1 MTQNATQARL
11 SVVWLLIRLYVGYQ
25 WLHAGWGKLTGGGFD
40 ASGFIQGAINKA
52 DPAVTANPTVQAW
65 WASFLKGVAMPNIE
79 LFNFLVPV
87 GEFLV
92 GLALIFGFAT
102 IFAAC
107 MGALMNFSFM
117 MSGSLSSNPVLFA
130 LEFILVAAGGAY
142 AGFLGVDYWFRPW
155 FRQQLAR
162 FTRNRR
168 RPVPNPAT

>member
-1 MTQNATQARL
+1 MTQSVVKSRL
-11 SVVWLLIRLYVGYQ
+11 SVVWLIIRLYVGYQ

-40 ASGFIQGAINKA
+40 AAGFIQGAIAKA
-52 DPAVTANPTVQAW
+52 DPAVTSSPTVQTW
-65 WASFLKGVAMPNIE
+65 WANFLKGAVMPNIG

-92 GLALIFGFAT
+92 GLALICGFAT
-102 IFAAC
+102 VFAAT

-117 MSGSLSSNPVLFA
+117 MSGSLSINPTLFA

-142 AGFLGVDYWFRPW
+142 AGYLGVDYWFLPW

-162 FTRNRR
+162 FSRGGQS
-168 RPVPNPAT
+168 PQPNPTA